1 MVRKS
6 HKMQDI
12 KHKPIHFIDIISNC
26 NMYIMIDYDLTAKA
40 IAPSTKPEVNRKTEP
55 FLSF

>member
-1 MVRKS
+1 
-6 HKMQDI
+6 MQDI